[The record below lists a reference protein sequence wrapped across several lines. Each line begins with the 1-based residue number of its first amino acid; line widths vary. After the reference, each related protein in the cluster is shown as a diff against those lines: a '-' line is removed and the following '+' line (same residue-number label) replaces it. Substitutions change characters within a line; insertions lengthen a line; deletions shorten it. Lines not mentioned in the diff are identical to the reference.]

1 LDSKAGQVLGPP
13 PHGRFHPLLW
23 LRWFLHSIRW
33 TGGDGPASSQTRASP
48 PPTLTQ
54 TVTATLPPHAVDKR
68 QASRTRAGGSPPYC
82 TSHGPTG
89 SLETGGP
96 HAALLSAIS
105 DPCLVPRKIL
115 DPCRQMSLTSF
126 WRVLGANHFGAALV
140 QTSPNF
146 YLLSFMI
153 PPVRSAQ
160 GPCKQCARKQVRSM
174 RPIEPMHLDLPSLD
188 F

>member
-1 LDSKAGQVLGPP
+1 MGVFVPSFGCAGFCTQSGGQG
-13 PHGRFHPLLW
+13 GRSGKLP
-23 LRWFLHSIRW
+23 
-33 TGGDGPASSQTRASP
+33 DASLAGAPDRDCNP
-48 PPTLTQ
+48 PPTQ
-54 TVTATLPPHAVDKR
+54 PRSFKR
-68 QASRTRAGGSPPYC
+68 PALALGAASLLQLLWA
-82 TSHGPTG
+82 TG

-153 PPVRSAQ
+153 HPVRSAQ
-160 GPCKQCARKQVRSM
+160 SPCKQRARKQVRSM
-174 RPIEPMHLDLPSLD
+174 RPIEPMHLDLPILD